1 MQRCLQLAKLA
12 GGEAAPN
19 PMVGAILV
27 YKDKIIGE
35 GYHHRCG
42 EAHAEVNA
50 IASVKDKSLL
60 EKATLYVSLEPCA
73 HQGRTP
79 ACSTL
84 IIQKKIPKVVI
95 ACKDSFDKV
104 AGKGIQ
110 MLKDAGVKVV
120 LGVLE
125 AEALFLNRR
134 FFTFYQ
140 QKRPYVVL
148 KWAETLDG
156 FIDKETRVANS
167 KSSWITNEYSRIFV
181 HKWRTE
187 EAAILVGTK
196 TAIKDNPKLNVRAWS
211 GKNPLRVSVDRKG
224 IFPNNLFL
232 LDQTQATLIFTEQ
245 TKQNKKN
252 LEYIQIDKSKTL
264 LQNILDT
271 LYEKEIQSLIVEGGS
286 LVLQSFIDAG
296 IWDEARVFVGAK
308 EFKAGTKA
316 PKFEAIENKK
326 YQLEESILRIY
337 YNE

>member
-1 MQRCLQLAKLA
+1 
-12 GGEAAPN
+12 
-19 PMVGAILV
+19 
-27 YKDKIIGE
+27 
-35 GYHHRCG
+35 
-42 EAHAEVNA
+42 
-50 IASVKDKSLL
+50 
-60 EKATLYVSLEPCA
+60 
-73 HQGRTP
+73 
-79 ACSTL
+79 
-84 IIQKKIPKVVI
+84 
-95 ACKDSFDKV
+95 
-104 AGKGIQ
+104 
-110 MLKDAGVKVV
+110 
-120 LGVLE
+120 LE

-156 FIDKETRVANS
+156 FIDKEIDIANS
-167 KSSWITNEYSRIFV
+167 GSLWITNEYSRIFV

-224 IFPNNLFL
+224 VFPDNLFL
-232 LDQTQATLIFTEQ
+232 LDQTQATLIFSDKLKT
-245 TKQNKKN
+245 NKKN
-252 LEYIQIDKSKTL
+252 LEYSLIDNEKSL

-316 PKFEAIENKK
+316 PNFKARENKK

-337 YNE
+337 YNK